1 MMTIINTFYY
11 NKVINHHLQLHLS
24 LWVYTCLSALSSG
37 NELVFSQDQSNS
49 LYPWYLCLVYW
60 TELLVPYLLLGHLKF
75 TSWTCWKIPWQTAL
89 SLISLYNKLSTETF
103 NVLKLLFLHDIIQ
116 LSPKGRK
123 TVMDIKLNICTKMQS
138 IKVYI

>member
-37 NELVFSQDQSNS
+37 NELVFSQEQSNS

-89 SLISLYNKLSTETF
+89 SLISLSNKLSIETF

-116 LSPKGRK
+116 LSSKGRK
-123 TVMDIKLNICTKMQS
+123 TVMDIKLNVCTKTQS